1 MIRRAVVRNYFNA
14 AGSEGRSGDSQ
25 GQASPVG
32 IGLSAASRKD
42 REVLKGSE
50 SPKTG
55 GEFRDR
61 TWQRVSCE
69 DRTAGGNKMPSGDG
83 SKGPN
88 GPGQVSESLRR
99 CRPGALTRP

>member
-1 MIRRAVVRNYFNA
+1 MIRRAVLRNYFNA

-32 IGLSAASRKD
+32 IGPSATSRKD

-50 SPKTG
+50 SPETG

-61 TWQRVSCE
+61 AWQRAVCV
-69 DRTAGGNKMPSGDG
+69 DRTLG
-83 SKGPN
+83 SDQKAPQGRE
-88 GPGQVSESLRR
+88 QAAERAKQSL
-99 CRPGALTRP
+99 GIASKI